1 MSTNVELI
9 NQTKPCKRCRRGQL
23 KRHYHMYY
31 SYNCTAQ
38 ISTNTNV
45 NENTALHLFV
55 AHSNKQ
61 SRNCEDVDV
70 ELVNGKMNM
79 QIKQAM

>member
-1 MSTNVELI
+1 MTINVLCMKFSDNCST
-9 NQTKPCKRCRRGQL
+9 RSCRVR
-23 KRHYHMYY
+23 YYPMYY